1 MSEEWFYGS
10 RPRRSTSWL
19 PLLIAVL
26 IVANVGV
33 IAYSTLNTSDQMDSL
48 QTQISGLTV
57 SVQSLNTELSSANA
71 EIANLRAA
79 IQSGGGGNVTI
90 TPASDLISL
99 YNRTRDS
106 VVLIR
111 VTLTA
116 GTAQG
121 SGFIYDAGGRIVIIT
136 NYHVIE
142 NAVEGSIT
150 VTFIDGT
157 IVKAE
162 PVGSDPYSDVAV
174 LSVSAPIGLLK
185 PLKLGSSSRLKVGE
199 NVIAIGNPYGLANTL
214 TSGIISAVG
223 RQMDST
229 GNYPIVDV
237 IQTDAAIN
245 PGNSGGPLL
254 NMNGEVVGIN
264 TAIPTETSR
273 GIGFAVPS
281 DTIAREL
288 PSLISKG
295 SYDHP
300 YLGITGQDVTPGIID
315 AMGLPTGTHGT
326 LIIEANV
333 GDPAERAGL
342 RGGDPTRTTTIDGVP
357 INIGGDVITAAD
369 GIAMKNFYDLIVYL
383 QRNKMPGDTVT
394 MSVLR
399 DNTPMSVPVTLGIRP
414 QPQP

>member
-57 SVQSLNTELSSANA
+57 SVQTLNTELSSANA

-79 IQSGGGGNVTI
+79 IQSVGGGNVTI
-90 TPASDLISL
+90 TPASDLIPL

-121 SGFIYDAGGRIVIIT
+121 SGFIYDAGGRIVVIT

-142 NAVEGSIT
+142 NAVAGSIT

-288 PSLISKG
+288 SSLISSKG

-300 YLGITGQDVTPGIID
+300 YLGITGQDVTLGIID
-315 AMGLPTGTHGT
+315 AMGLPVSTHGT
-326 LIIEANV
+326 LVIEVFV
-333 GDPAERAGL
+333 GGPSGNAGL
-342 RGGDPTRTTTIDGVP
+342 HGGREPPVIVDGVS

-369 GIAMKNFYDLIVYL
+369 GVAMKNFYDLIVYI
-383 QRNKMPGDTVT
+383 QRNKRPGDILTL
-394 MSVLR
+394 SVLR
-399 DNTPMSVPVTLGIRP
+399 NNTPMSVPVTLGIRP

>member
-1 MSEEWFYGS
+1 VSEEWFYGS
-10 RPRRSTSWL
+10 RPRRSSGWL
-19 PLLIAVL
+19 PLLVAVL

-33 IAYSTLNTSDQMDSL
+33 IAYSTLNTSEQMDSL
-48 QTQISGLTV
+48 KTQIGGLTV
-57 SVQSLNTELSSANA
+57 SVQTLNTELNGANA
-71 EIANLRAA
+71 EIAALREA
-79 IQSGGGGNVTI
+79 IQSGGGNVTI
-90 TPASDLISL
+90 PPASDLIQL

-111 VTLTA
+111 VTLST

-142 NAVEGSIT
+142 NAIAGSIT

-174 LSVSAPIGLLK
+174 ISVSAPIGLLK

-199 NVIAIGNPYGLANTL
+199 NVITIGNPYGLANTL
-214 TSGIISAVG
+214 TSGIVSAVG

-315 AMGLPTGTHGT
+315 AMGLPAGTHGT
-326 LIIEANV
+326 LIVEVFTPGPSAS
-333 GDPAERAGL
+333 AGL
-342 RGGDPTRTTTIDGVP
+342 RGGTRTATVDGAS
-357 INIGGDVITAAD
+357 IRIGGDVITSAD

-383 QRNKMPGDTVT
+383 QRNKRPGDTVT
-394 MSVLR
+394 LSILR
-399 DNTPMSVPVTLGIRP
+399 NNAPMSIGVTLGTRP
-414 QPQP
+414 PP

>member
-10 RPRRSTSWL
+10 RPRRFSWL
-19 PLLIAVL
+19 PLLVAVL

-33 IAYSTLNTSDQMDSL
+33 IAYSTLNTSEQMNSL
-48 QTQISGLTV
+48 KTQIGGLTV
-57 SVQSLNTELSSANA
+57 SVQTLNTELNGANA
-71 EIANLRAA
+71 EIAALREA
-79 IQSGGGGNVTI
+79 IQSGGGNVTI
-90 TPASDLISL
+90 PPASDLIQL
-99 YNRTRDS
+99 YNKTRDS

-111 VTLTA
+111 VTLST

-142 NAVEGSIT
+142 NAIAGSIT

-174 LSVSAPIGLLK
+174 ISVSAPISLLK

-199 NVIAIGNPYGLANTL
+199 NVVAIGNPYGLANTL
-214 TSGIISAVG
+214 TSGIVSAVG

-254 NMNGEVVGIN
+254 NMSGEVVGIN

-295 SYDHP
+295 GYDHP
-300 YLGITGQDVTPGIID
+300 YLGITGQDVTPEIID
-315 AMGLPTGTHGT
+315 AMGLPAGTHGT
-326 LIIEANV
+326 LVVEVVGGGPSAN
-333 GDPAERAGL
+333 AGL
-342 RGGDPTRTTTIDGVP
+342 RGGTRTATVDGAS
-357 INIGGDVITAAD
+357 INLGGDVITAAD
-369 GIAMKNFYDLIVYL
+369 GVAMKNFYDLIVYL
-383 QRNKMPGDTVT
+383 QRNKRPGDTVT
-394 MSVLR
+394 LSILR
-399 DNTPMSVPVTLGIRP
+399 NNTPMSIGVTLGTRP
-414 QPQP
+414 PP

>member
-10 RPRRSTSWL
+10 RPRRSSGWL
-19 PLLIAVL
+19 PLLVAVL

-33 IAYSTLNTSDQMDSL
+33 IAYSTLNTSEQMDSL
-48 QTQISGLTV
+48 KTQIGGLTV
-57 SVQSLNTELSSANA
+57 SVQTLNTELNGANA
-71 EIANLRAA
+71 EIAALREA
-79 IQSGGGGNVTI
+79 IQSGGGNVTI
-90 TPASDLISL
+90 PPASDLIQL

-111 VTLTA
+111 VTLST

-142 NAVEGSIT
+142 NAIAGSIT

-174 LSVSAPIGLLK
+174 ISVSAPIGLLK

-199 NVIAIGNPYGLANTL
+199 NVITIGNPYGLANTL
-214 TSGIISAVG
+214 TSGIVSAVG

-315 AMGLPTGTHGT
+315 AMGLPAGTHGT
-326 LIIEANV
+326 LIVEVFTPGPSAS
-333 GDPAERAGL
+333 AGL
-342 RGGDPTRTTTIDGVP
+342 RGGTRTATVDGAS
-357 INIGGDVITAAD
+357 IRIGGDVITSAD

-383 QRNKMPGDTVT
+383 QRNKRPGDTVT
-394 MSVLR
+394 LSILR
-399 DNTPMSVPVTLGIRP
+399 NNAPMSIGVTLGTRP
-414 QPQP
+414 PP

>member
-10 RPRRSTSWL
+10 RPRRSSSWL
-19 PLLIAVL
+19 PLLVAVL
-26 IVANVGV
+26 IVANVGF
-33 IAYSTLNTSDQMDSL
+33 IAYSTLNTSEQMDSL
-48 QTQISGLTV
+48 KTQISGLSV
-57 SVQSLNTELSSANA
+57 SVQTLNTELSSANA
-71 EIANLRAA
+71 EIAALRSA
-79 IQSGGGGNVTI
+79 IQSGEGGNVTI
-90 TPASDLISL
+90 LPASDLISL

-111 VTLTA
+111 VTLST

-142 NAVEGSIT
+142 NAVVGSIT

-162 PVGSDPYSDVAV
+162 PVGSDPYSDIAV
-174 LSVSAPIGLLK
+174 ISVSAPASLLK

-199 NVIAIGNPYGLANTL
+199 SVIAIGNPYGLANTL
-214 TSGIISAVG
+214 TSGIISAIG

-254 NMNGEVVGIN
+254 NMDGEVVGIN

-295 SYDHP
+295 GYDHP
-300 YLGITGQDVTPGIID
+300 YLGITGQDVTPEIVD
-315 AMGLPTGTHGT
+315 AMSLPAGTHGT
-326 LIIEANV
+326 LVVEVVSPGPSAQ
-333 GDPAERAGL
+333 AGL
-342 RGGDPTRTTTIDGVP
+342 LGGSRTATVDGVS
-357 INIGGDVITAAD
+357 ISVGGDVITAAD
-369 GIAMKNFYDLIVYL
+369 GITMKNFYDLIVYI
-383 QRNKMPGDTVT
+383 QRNKKPGSIVT
-394 MSVLR
+394 LSILR
-399 DNTPMSVPVTLGIRP
+399 NNSPQTIDVTLGTRP
-414 QPQP
+414 PP

>member
-10 RPRRSTSWL
+10 RPRRSSGWL
-19 PLLIAVL
+19 PLLVAVL

-33 IAYSTLNTSDQMDSL
+33 IAYSTLNTSEQMNAL
-48 QTQISGLTV
+48 KTQIGGLTV
-57 SVQSLNTELSSANA
+57 SVQTLNTELNGANA
-71 EIANLRAA
+71 EIAALREA
-79 IQSGGGGNVTI
+79 IQSGGGNVTI
-90 TPASDLISL
+90 PPASDLIQL
-99 YNRTRDS
+99 YNKTRDS

-111 VTLTA
+111 VTLST

-142 NAVEGSIT
+142 NAIAGSIT

-174 LSVSAPIGLLK
+174 ISVSAPIGLLK

-199 NVIAIGNPYGLANTL
+199 NVITIGNPYGLANTL
-214 TSGIISAVG
+214 TSGIVSAVG

-315 AMGLPTGTHGT
+315 AMGLPAGTHGT
-326 LIIEANV
+326 LIVEVFTPGPSAS
-333 GDPAERAGL
+333 AGL
-342 RGGDPTRTTTIDGVP
+342 RGGTRTATVDGAS
-357 INIGGDVITAAD
+357 ISIGGDVITSAD

-383 QRNKMPGDTVT
+383 QRNKRPGDTVT
-394 MSVLR
+394 LSILR
-399 DNTPMSVPVTLGIRP
+399 NNTPMSIGVTLGTRP
-414 QPQP
+414 PP

>member
-10 RPRRSTSWL
+10 RPRRSSGWL
-19 PLLIAVL
+19 PLLVAVL

-33 IAYSTLNTSDQMDSL
+33 IAYSTLNTSEQMNSL
-48 QTQISGLTV
+48 KTQIGGLTV
-57 SVQSLNTELSSANA
+57 SVQTLNTELNGANA
-71 EIANLRAA
+71 EIAALREA
-79 IQSGGGGNVTI
+79 IQSGGGNVTI
-90 TPASDLISL
+90 PPASDLIQL

-111 VTLTA
+111 VTLST

-142 NAVEGSIT
+142 NAIAGSIT

-174 LSVSAPIGLLK
+174 ISVSAPINLLK

-199 NVIAIGNPYGLANTL
+199 NVITIGNPYGLANTL
-214 TSGIISAVG
+214 TSGIVSAVG

-315 AMGLPTGTHGT
+315 AMGLPAGTHGT
-326 LIIEANV
+326 LIVEVFTPGPSAS
-333 GDPAERAGL
+333 AGL
-342 RGGDPTRTTTIDGVP
+342 RGGTRTATVDGAS
-357 INIGGDVITAAD
+357 ISIGGDVITSAD

-383 QRNKMPGDTVT
+383 QRNKRPGDTVT
-394 MSVLR
+394 LSILR
-399 DNTPMSVPVTLGIRP
+399 NNTPMSIGVTLGTRP
-414 QPQP
+414 PP

>member
-10 RPRRSTSWL
+10 RPRRSSGWL
-19 PLLIAVL
+19 PLLVAVL

-33 IAYSTLNTSDQMDSL
+33 IAYSTLNTSEQMDSL
-48 QTQISGLTV
+48 KTQIGGLTV
-57 SVQSLNTELSSANA
+57 SVQTLNTELNGANA
-71 EIANLRAA
+71 EIAALREA
-79 IQSGGGGNVTI
+79 IQSGGGNVTI
-90 TPASDLISL
+90 PPASDLIQL

-111 VTLTA
+111 VTLST

-142 NAVEGSIT
+142 NAIAGSIT

-162 PVGSDPYSDVAV
+162 PVGSDPYSDVAGI
-174 LSVSAPIGLLK
+174 SVSAPIGLLK
-185 PLKLGSSSRLKVGE
+185 PLKLGRSSRLKVGE
-199 NVIAIGNPYGLANTL
+199 NVITIGNPYGLANTL
-214 TSGIISAVG
+214 TSGIVSAVG

-315 AMGLPTGTHGT
+315 AMGLPAGTHGT
-326 LIIEANV
+326 LIVAV
-333 GDPAERAGL
+333 FTPGPSARAGL
-342 RGGDPTRTTTIDGVP
+342 RGGTRTATVDGAS
-357 INIGGDVITAAD
+357 ISIGGDVITSAD

-383 QRNKMPGDTVT
+383 QRNKRPGSTVT
-394 MSVLR
+394 LSILR
-399 DNTPMSVPVTLGIRP
+399 NNTPMSVVVTLGTRP
-414 QPQP
+414 PP

>member
-10 RPRRSTSWL
+10 RPRRSSGWL
-19 PLLIAVL
+19 PLLVAVL

-33 IAYSTLNTSDQMDSL
+33 IAYSTLNTSEQMDSL
-48 QTQISGLTV
+48 KTQIGGLTV
-57 SVQSLNTELSSANA
+57 SVQTLNTELNGANA
-71 EIANLRAA
+71 EIAALREA
-79 IQSGGGGNVTI
+79 IQSGGGNVTI
-90 TPASDLISL
+90 PPASDLIQL

-111 VTLTA
+111 VTLST

-142 NAVEGSIT
+142 NAIAGSIT

-174 LSVSAPIGLLK
+174 ISVSAPIGLLK

-199 NVIAIGNPYGLANTL
+199 NVITIGNPYGLANTL
-214 TSGIISAVG
+214 TSGIVSAVG

-315 AMGLPTGTHGT
+315 AMGLPAGTHGT
-326 LIIEANV
+326 LIVEVFTPGPSAS
-333 GDPAERAGL
+333 AGL
-342 RGGDPTRTTTIDGVP
+342 RGGTRTATVDGAS
-357 INIGGDVITAAD
+357 ISIGGDVITSAD

-383 QRNKMPGDTVT
+383 QRNKRPGDTVT
-394 MSVLR
+394 LSILR
-399 DNTPMSVPVTLGIRP
+399 NNTPMSIGVTLGTRP
-414 QPQP
+414 PP

>member
-1 MSEEWFYGS
+1 MSDEWFYGS
-10 RPRRSTSWL
+10 RPRRSSNWL
-19 PLLIAVL
+19 PILVAIL

-33 IAYSTLNTSDQMDSL
+33 IAYSTLNTREQIDSL
-48 QTQISGLTV
+48 KTQISGFTV
-57 SVQSLNTELSSANA
+57 SIQTLNAELNSANA
-71 EIANLRAA
+71 EIADLRET
-79 IQSGGGGNVTI
+79 IRSGGGWNT
-90 TPASDLISL
+90 TTPPASDLIGL

-111 VTLTA
+111 VALST

-121 SGFIYDAGGRIVIIT
+121 SGFVYDAGGQMVVIT

-142 NAVEGSIT
+142 DALEGSIT

-162 PVGSDPYSDVAV
+162 PVGSDPYSDIAV
-174 LSVSAPIGLLK
+174 IRVDAPTSLLK
-185 PLKLGSSSRLKVGE
+185 PLRLGVSSRLKVGE

-214 TSGIISAVG
+214 TSGIVSAVG

-254 NMNGEVVGIN
+254 NMDGEVVGIN

-288 PSLISKG
+288 QSLISKG

-300 YLGITGQDVTPGIID
+300 YLGITGQDVTPGVID
-315 AMGLPTGTHGT
+315 VMGLPAGTHGT
-326 LIIEANV
+326 LVIEVFNP
-333 GDPAERAGL
+333 GPSWSAGL
-342 RGGDPTRTTTIDGVP
+342 RGGDRAATVDGATLT
-357 INIGGDVITAAD
+357 IGGDVITAAD
-369 GIAMKNFYDLIVYL
+369 GITMKNFYDLIVYL
-383 QRNKMPGDTVT
+383 QRNKRPTNTVEL
-394 MSVLR
+394 SILR
-399 DNTPMSVPVTLGIRP
+399 DNKPLKITVTLGTRP
-414 QPQP
+414 PS

>member
-10 RPRRSTSWL
+10 RPRRSSGWL
-19 PLLIAVL
+19 PLLVAIL

-33 IAYSTLNTSDQMDSL
+33 IAYSTLNTSEQMDSL
-48 QTQISGLTV
+48 KTQISGLTV
-57 SVQSLNTELSSANA
+57 SVQTLNTELSSANA
-71 EIANLRAA
+71 EIAALREA

-90 TPASDLISL
+90 PPTSDLISL

-111 VTLTA
+111 VTLST

-142 NAVEGSIT
+142 NAIAGSIT

-174 LSVSAPIGLLK
+174 IRVNAPASLLK
-185 PLKLGSSSRLKVGE
+185 PLRLGNSSRLKVGE
-199 NVIAIGNPYGLANTL
+199 NVIAIGNPYGLAYTL
-214 TSGIISAVG
+214 TSGIVSAVG
-223 RQMDST
+223 RQMDSK

-254 NMNGEVVGIN
+254 NMSGEVVGIN

-295 SYDHP
+295 GYDHP

-326 LIIEANV
+326 LLIEV
-333 GDPAERAGL
+333 FTGDPADRAGL
-342 RGGDPTRTTTIDGVP
+342 RGGDPTRTTTIDGAP

-369 GIAMKNFYDLIVYL
+369 GIAMKSFYDLIVYL
-383 QRNKMPGDTVT
+383 QRNKRPGDTVT
-394 MSVLR
+394 LSILR
-399 DNTPMSVPVTLGIRP
+399 NNTPMSIGVTLGTRP
-414 QPQP
+414 PP